1 MSMENSHSSQQ
12 PYLMYSQSSN
22 AMISGMPGLP
32 PPHQS
37 RHPSLPSM
45 SSQGSRYAPSSHIS
59 SHYQP
64 PQGLSQVTSN
74 ANYGYHHMVKVEE
87 EAHVI
92 KHEEDDWTADMM
104 SHNASRSRRP
114 DPIPPF
120 VS

>member
-1 MSMENSHSSQQ
+1 
-12 PYLMYSQSSN
+12 
-22 AMISGMPGLP
+22 
-32 PPHQS
+32 
-37 RHPSLPSM
+37 
-45 SSQGSRYAPSSHIS
+45 
-59 SHYQP
+59 
-64 PQGLSQVTSN
+64 
-74 ANYGYHHMVKVEE
+74 MVKVEE